1 MAAEQFNFRVETE
14 LKKAFL
20 ERAREN
26 GTTASELLVGFM
38 ESYLGVESK
47 KPIMIA
53 STEVDTR
60 LADLEERLSAR
71 IAALEGALKTEQ
83 QEESRFAFLGK
94 QK

>member
-1 MAAEQFNFRVETE
+1 MQQ
-14 LKKAFL
+14 
-20 ERAREN
+20 
-26 GTTASELLVGFM
+26 
-38 ESYLGVESK
+38 YLGIEPK
-47 KPIMIA
+47 KPIMLA

-94 QK
+94 K

>member
-20 ERAREN
+20 EKAREN

-38 ESYLGVESK
+38 ESYLGIEPK
-47 KPIMIA
+47 KPIMLA

-71 IAALEGALKTEQ
+71 IAALEGVVNRE
-83 QEESRFAFLGK
+83 EESKFAFLGK
-94 QK
+94 QR